1 LRQYLCAFWI
11 LVCAGS
17 ANVVL
22 AQTAPPAPVFPAVQT
37 RDAQGGTTVR
47 AIKLSAPLTLDGK
60 LDEAIYRDVPP
71 IGGFIQVL
79 PDAGQPATE
88 RTDVW
93 ISFDDEN
100 VYVSARLWQQNNP
113 IIANELRHD
122 RARQNDEFGAAFD
135 TFYDRQTGFLVYTT
149 PIGAMGE
156 CQVGEAQGYTNCDYN
171 AVWDARA
178 GRFEGGWTAEIK
190 IPFKTLRYRPGASQ
204 VWGVN
209 LRRTIRHRNETVF
222 LTKMPITAG
231 GGGIN
236 RMSYAGTLVGI
247 EVPAGAK
254 NLDVKPY
261 GISRLTTDRVAVP
274 ATSQDVRS
282 DFGVDVK
289 YGLTQNLT
297 ADFTY
302 NTDFAQVEAD
312 DQQVNLTRFNQ
323 TFPEKREFFLES
335 AGIFSAPGAGPPLFF
350 SRQIGLARGRDVP
363 ILGGTRLTGKVGR
376 FSMGALNIT
385 TDEEAVSRSPRTNFT
400 VLRMKRDV
408 LRRSAVGGTF
418 TNRSQSLIRP
428 GEASQ
433 AYGLDAGFRLF
444 DDVEAA
450 GFFSRAETPGAAGKS
465 SYGANFGYTPDAFGL
480 TVKHLFIDDSFNPE
494 VGFVRRD
501 DIRQTIATGRL
512 TRRPAKSR
520 VRRIDVTGTADYIYN
535 TSGLLETYDDTVAFE
550 TEFHSSDRIT
560 VSANRGYDVLLQPFA
575 IAPAVTV
582 PVGSYVTHTLH
593 AEYGLGPQKR
603 YTGNVSVDHGGLY
616 GGHQTVFNVSSGRL
630 ALTTRLAVEPSIAL
644 NWIDLPYGSFKTQ
657 LYRNRVTYMFTPRM
671 FASAFV
677 QYNSTNSTFSTNLR
691 MRWEYSPGSELFI
704 VYTDDEN
711 MNPLTPNRSAE
722 LLTRAFVVKMNRLF
736 RF

>member
-335 AGIFSAPGAGPPLFF
+335 AGIFSAPGGGPPLFF

-376 FSMGALNIT
+376 F
-385 TDEEAVSRSPRTNFT
+385 
-400 VLRMKRDV
+400 
-408 LRRSAVGGTF
+408 
-418 TNRSQSLIRP
+418 
-428 GEASQ
+428 
-433 AYGLDAGFRLF
+433 
-444 DDVEAA
+444 
-450 GFFSRAETPGAAGKS
+450 
-465 SYGANFGYTPDAFGL
+465 
-480 TVKHLFIDDSFNPE
+480 
-494 VGFVRRD
+494 
-501 DIRQTIATGRL
+501 
-512 TRRPAKSR
+512 
-520 VRRIDVTGTADYIYN
+520 
-535 TSGLLETYDDTVAFE
+535 
-550 TEFHSSDRIT
+550 
-560 VSANRGYDVLLQPFA
+560 
-575 IAPAVTV
+575 
-582 PVGSYVTHTLH
+582 
-593 AEYGLGPQKR
+593 
-603 YTGNVSVDHGGLY
+603 
-616 GGHQTVFNVSSGRL
+616 
-630 ALTTRLAVEPSIAL
+630 
-644 NWIDLPYGSFKTQ
+644 
-657 LYRNRVTYMFTPRM
+657 
-671 FASAFV
+671 
-677 QYNSTNSTFSTNLR
+677 
-691 MRWEYSPGSELFI
+691 
-704 VYTDDEN
+704 
-711 MNPLTPNRSAE
+711 
-722 LLTRAFVVKMNRLF
+722 
-736 RF
+736 